1 MIKAGICG
9 AAGRMGKTIL
19 EVVNDTDGVSVGA
32 AIEQSGSPALGLDA
46 GEQAGI
52 GRLGVSVTDDIESV
66 IDDFDVLIE
75 FTRADAV
82 LNNLEQC
89 RAGKKRAVIGTTGL
103 TAGQQQAI
111 RSASAEIA
119 VVFAPNMSA
128 GVNLCFKLAELA
140 AAAIGD
146 STDIEIIEAHHNRK
160 IDAPSGTAVR
170 LGEIV
175 AETLG
180 RDLEECAVYGR
191 QGLTGARERK
201 TIGFETIRAG
211 DIVGEHT
218 VMFAGEGERV
228 EIRHVATSRK
238 TFAGGAVRAAQ
249 WIMDKENGLYSMQ
262 DVLGLNAAQ

>member
-1 MIKAGICG
+1 MIKAAICG

-19 EVVNDTDGVSVGA
+19 EVIGEADGIAAGA
-32 AIEQSGSPALGLDA
+32 AIEQSNSPALGLDA
-46 GEQAGI
+46 GAQAGI
-52 GRLGVSVTDDIESV
+52 GTLGVSVTDDLDAV
-66 IDDFDVLIE
+66 MDDFDVLID

-82 LNNLEQC
+82 LENLERC
-89 RAGKKRAVIGTTGL
+89 RAGGKKVVIGTTGL
-103 TAGQQQAI
+103 SADQQQTLRAASEQIAI
-111 RSASAEIA
+111 
-119 VVFAPNMSA
+119 VFAPNMSV

-140 AAAIGD
+140 AQVVGD

-180 RDLEECAVYGR
+180 RNLEECAVYGR
-191 QGLTGARERK
+191 QGVTGPRARK

-218 VMFAGEGERV
+218 LMFAGAGERV
-228 EIRHVATSRK
+228 EIRHVATNRK
-238 TFAGGAVRAAQ
+238 TFATGAVRAAQ
-249 WIMDKENGLYSMQ
+249 WIMDKETGLYSMQ
-262 DVLGLNAAQ
+262 DVLGLS

>member
-1 MIKAGICG
+1 
-9 AAGRMGKTIL
+9 MGKTIL
-19 EVVNDTDGVSVGA
+19 EVVDETDGITAGA
-32 AIEQSGSPALGLDA
+32 AIEQSGSPTLGLDA

-52 GRLGVSVTDDIESV
+52 GSLGVIVTDNIESV
-66 IDDFDVLIE
+66 IDDFDVLID

-82 LNNLEQC
+82 LENLEAC
-89 RAGKKRAVIGTTGL
+89 RAGNRRLVIGTTGL
-103 TAGQQQAI
+103 SAEQQQALH
-111 RSASAEIA
+111 RASEEIA
-119 VVFAPNMSA
+119 IVFAPNMSI

-140 AAAIGD
+140 ASIVGD

-175 AETLG
+175 AAELG
-180 RDLEECAVYGR
+180 RDLAKCAVYGR
-191 QGLTGARERK
+191 EGFTGPRDRK

-218 VMFAGEGERV
+218 LMFAGAGERV

-249 WIMDKENGLYSMQ
+249 WLMDKETGLYSMQ
-262 DVLGLNAAQ
+262 DVLGLNTAQ

>member
-1 MIKAGICG
+1 MTKAAICG

-19 EVVNDTDGVSVGA
+19 EVIGETDGITTGA
-32 AIEQSGSPALGLDA
+32 ALEQRGSPALGLDA
-46 GEQAGI
+46 GEQAGT
-52 GRLGVSVTDDIESV
+52 GRLGVSVTDDIGAV
-66 IDDFDVLIE
+66 MDDFDVLID

-82 LNNLEQC
+82 LENLEAC
-89 RAGKKRAVIGTTGL
+89 HAGNRRVVIGTTGL
-103 TAGQQQAI
+103 SAEQQQVLH
-111 RSASAEIA
+111 RASEEIA
-119 VVFAPNMSA
+119 IVFAPNMSV

-140 AAAIGD
+140 ASIVGD

-175 AETLG
+175 AAELG
-180 RDLEECAVYGR
+180 RNLAECAVYGR
-191 QGLTGARERK
+191 EGFTGPRERK

-218 VMFAGEGERV
+218 LMFAGAGERV

-249 WIMDKENGLYSMQ
+249 WIMDKDKGLYSMQ
-262 DVLGLNAAQ
+262 DVLGLS

>member
-1 MIKAGICG
+1 MTKAAISG

-19 EVVNDTDGVSVGA
+19 EVISETDGISAGA
-32 AIEQSGSPALGLDA
+32 AIEQSDSPALGLDA

-52 GRLGVSVTDDIESV
+52 GRLGVSVTDNIQSV
-66 IDDFDVLIE
+66 IDDFDVLID

-82 LNNLEQC
+82 LQNLEAC
-89 RAGKKRAVIGTTGL
+89 RAGNKKAVIGTTGL
-103 TAGQQQAI
+103 
-111 RSASAEIA
+111 SAEQQEVLKAASEETAI
-119 VVFAPNMSA
+119 VFAPNMSV

-140 AAAIGD
+140 ASIVGD

-175 AETLG
+175 AAELG
-180 RDLEECAVYGR
+180 RDLAECGVYGR
-191 QGLTGARERK
+191 EGFTGPRDRK

-218 VMFAGEGERV
+218 LMFAGAGERV

-249 WIMDKENGLYSMQ
+249 WIMDKETGLYSMQ
-262 DVLGLNAAQ
+262 DVLGL

>member
-19 EVVNDTDGVSVGA
+19 EVIGETADITVGA
-32 AIEQSGSPALGLDA
+32 AIELSNSPALGQDA

-52 GRLGVSVTDDIESV
+52 GRQDVSITDDIEAV
-66 IDDFDVLIE
+66 MNDFDVLID
-75 FTRADAV
+75 FTQADAV
-82 LNNLEQC
+82 LENLEFC
-89 RAGKKRAVIGTTGL
+89 RAGNKKVVIGTTGL
-103 TAGQQQAI
+103 SAEQQQVIRAASRQIAI
-111 RSASAEIA
+111 
-119 VVFAPNMSA
+119 VFAPNMSV
-128 GVNLCFKLAELA
+128 GVNLCFKLVELA
-140 AAAIGD
+140 AGIIGD

-175 AETLG
+175 ADTLG
-180 RDLEECAVYGR
+180 RDLADCAVYGR
-191 QGLTGARERK
+191 QGFTGPRDKK

-218 VMFAGEGERV
+218 VMFAGAGERV
-228 EIRHVATSRK
+228 EVRHVATNRK

-249 WIMDKENGLYSMQ
+249 WIMGKENGMYSMQ
-262 DVLGLNAAQ
+262 DVLGLR

>member
-1 MIKAGICG
+1 MTKAAICG

-19 EVVNDTDGVSVGA
+19 EVIGDTDGIAAGA

-52 GRLGVSVTDDIESV
+52 GRLGVSVTDNIESV
-66 IDDFDVLIE
+66 LDDFDVLID

-82 LNNLEQC
+82 LENLEAC
-89 RAGKKRAVIGTTGL
+89 RAGNKKAVIGTTGL
-103 TAGQQQAI
+103 TAEQQQVLQA
-111 RSASAEIA
+111 ASEEIA
-119 VVFAPNMSA
+119 IVFAPNMSV

-140 AAAIGD
+140 ASVVGD

-175 AETLG
+175 AAELG
-180 RDLEECAVYGR
+180 RDLADCAVYGR
-191 QGLTGARERK
+191 EGFTGPRERK

-218 VMFAGEGERV
+218 LMFAGEGERV

-249 WIMDKENGLYSMQ
+249 WIMDKETGLYSMQ
-262 DVLGLNAAQ
+262 DVLGLS

>member
-1 MIKAGICG
+1 MTKAAICG

-19 EVVNDTDGVSVGA
+19 EVIGETDGISAGA

-52 GRLGVSVTDDIESV
+52 GRLGVSVTDNIESV
-66 IDDFDVLIE
+66 LDDFDVLID

-82 LNNLEQC
+82 LENLEAC
-89 RAGKKRAVIGTTGL
+89 RAGNKKAVIGTTGL
-103 TAGQQQAI
+103 SAEQQQVLHRASEDIAI
-111 RSASAEIA
+111 
-119 VVFAPNMSA
+119 VFAPNMSV

-140 AAAIGD
+140 ASIVGD

-175 AETLG
+175 AAELG
-180 RDLEECAVYGR
+180 RDLAECAVYGR
-191 QGLTGARERK
+191 EGFTGPRDRK

-218 VMFAGEGERV
+218 LMFAGAGERV

-249 WIMDKENGLYSMQ
+249 WIMDKETGLYSMQ
-262 DVLGLNAAQ
+262 DVLGLS